1 MADRPTPLREVSAWW
16 GTLHGLIAGV
26 ITTMVTAGL
35 LSTQQQ
41 SLYQNGLTSVD
52 ALVTAI
58 VGVVSAAMPIIA
70 AVTSAKAGE
79 RHVTPISDPH
89 TVVEGKLVPLVPR
102 QGYMAGPGT
111 PGRHELD

>member
-1 MADRPTPLREVSAWW
+1 MADRPTPLREVASWW

-26 ITTMVTAGL
+26 ITTLVTMGI

-41 SLYQNGLTSVD
+41 SLYDNGLTSVD

-70 AVTSAKAGE
+70 SVVSAKAGE
-79 RHVTPISDPH
+79 RHVTPVSDPH
-89 TVVEGKLVPLVPR
+89 TIIDGKLVPLVPK
-102 QGYMAGPGT
+102 GN
-111 PGRHELD
+111 GRHEA